1 MKKQQKADGEFAT
14 SPKNSI
20 ASVRDRHHGRQRS
33 RGFADISDLVSSI
46 YLCILMDFRKNLFA
60 LYCWVRIPSSS
71 IP

>member
-1 MKKQQKADGEFAT
+1 MKKQQKADGEFAA

-33 RGFADISDLVSSI
+33 RGFADISLLVSSLC
-46 YLCILMDFRKNLFA
+46 LCIFENFPNWLSA
-60 LYCWVRIPSSS
+60 LYCGVRIPSSS